1 MMPQKISFI
10 GLSKMESN
18 LFKEILSK
26 EAYKLRSISVSDDFD
41 KTDLIIMGQEACD
54 QMHEIKTKILNKHI
68 PLLFYSAFD
77 EDLIIS
83 CYKKG
88 IDAFID
94 EQWSEV
100 LIKAKIDAWLFFTKR
115 EKTYKV
121 KLGNVSI
128 NFKKRKVTKKRKEI
142 ELTKIEYNIL
152 SLLAK
157 DRTKVFSREE
167 IYQQIWG
174 DSIVVGERTLD
185 VHMNNL
191 RKKIGKSIIKTKK
204 GIGFSIN
211 SNL

>member
-1 MMPQKISFI
+1 MPQKISFI

-68 PLLFYSAFD
+68 PLLFYSTFD